1 MISQHADSQGAP
13 KVCEEKKVPNI
24 FYNIENK
31 ELTNSYLVSSKI
43 NWNIFFEYFITSVK
57 NGNEMDYDWVGH
69 LSDNAVTV
77 YEASSLAAP
86 NTQDKM
92 NEAIDSLKNGKLKV
106 FDISKFTVDGKT
118 IESYKADVDT
128 DENFEVDTEAISDG
142 YFHESE
148 YRSAPYFDLRID
160 GITEIFDD
168 EDDDT
173 NNLIETLI
181 ILGSFIPLTVLLIA
195 LLRKCC

>member
-1 MISQHADSQGAP
+1 
-13 KVCEEKKVPNI
+13 
-24 FYNIENK
+24 
-31 ELTNSYLVSSKI
+31 
-43 NWNIFFEYFITSVK
+43 
-57 NGNEMDYDWVGH
+57 MDYDWVGH

-106 FDISKFTVDGKT
+106 FDISKFTVDGKK

-168 EDDDT
+168 EDEDT

-181 ILGSFIPLTVLLIA
+181 IFGSFIPLTVLLIA